1 MIRFCIPEI
10 LSVSVNFSNF
20 THHKTVMAA
29 LARTL
34 PRLNRYLPIARAYSS
49 STSSKYD
56 GKDVDLVTHTGQVGK
71 MCVIVD

>member
-1 MIRFCIPEI
+1 
-10 LSVSVNFSNF
+10 
-20 THHKTVMAA
+20 MAA